1 MTPTPANYLEKRGR
15 SMSFSDK
22 SIKCSDCSTTFTFTS
37 GEQEF
42 FASKGFTNEPR
53 RCPECRK
60 AKKAARNGNNDYS
73 RSYSGVNF

>member
-1 MTPTPANYLEKRGR
+1 
-15 SMSFSDK
+15 MSFSDK
-22 SIKCSDCSTTFTFTS
+22 SIKCSDCSATFTFSS

-60 AKKAARNGNNDYS
+60 AKKATRNGNSDYS
-73 RSYSGVNF
+73 RSYSSANY